1 MTPLY
6 TTLKEFADRSPM
18 RMCMPGHKGKLPG
31 CALDFTELGPTG
43 DLYEGGE
50 PFDTAHALWAEA
62 FGFPGC
68 QFLTGGS
75 TQGVH
80 TALALCCKP
89 GDRVL
94 LDRGCHKSAF
104 GALALLDAEPV
115 WLWDLRDLDRL
126 SRPPEVKTVCIT
138 SPTYYGKLSDIRE
151 IGRMVH
157 ANGAKL
163 IVDGAHGAHLPFLGI
178 DAFSGADIVV
188 TSAHKTLPALGQ
200 SALLFYRGFS
210 PEEVRRR
217 AALYGSSSPS
227 YLMTASMDRARAWML
242 EEGAGEYRRVAD
254 RAAQWRRRFPS
265 LTEEPLDPLRLT
277 LTAPDGNRAARLLE
291 EENIFV
297 EMSDR
302 GHLVLILTGLDSEE
316 DLDRLEKALERLPLG
331 EAPALPAIPRPE
343 RALTQRQAL
352 FARREFLPLEDCL
365 GRIAAEPL
373 APYPPG
379 IPVVA
384 PGERI
389 SQKELAYFHRIG
401 YNREQTGVVAE

>member
-6 TTLKEFADRSPM
+6 TALTQFANRNPI

-31 CALDFTELGPTG
+31 CALDFTELSPTG
-43 DLYEGGE
+43 NLYEGGE
-50 PFDTAHALWAEA
+50 PFDTAQKLWAEV
-62 FGFPGC
+62 FGFSGC

-104 GALALLDAEPV
+104 AALALLDVEPV
-115 WLWDLRDLDRL
+115 WLWDLADLENYPDI
-126 SRPPEVKTVCIT
+126 KTICIT
-138 SPTYYGKLSDIRE
+138 SPTYYGKLSDISK
-151 IGRMVH
+151 IANKVH
-157 ANGAKL
+157 QQGARL
-163 IVDGAHGAHLPFLGI
+163 IVDGAHGAHLPFLDV
-178 DAFSGADIVV
+178 DAFSGADLVV

-200 SALLFYRGFS
+200 SALLFYEGFT
-210 PEEVRRR
+210 PEEVRRK
-217 AALYGSSSPS
+217 ASLYGSSSPS
-227 YLMTASMDRARAWML
+227 YLMTVSMDWARDWMQK
-242 EEGAGEYRRVAD
+242 EGKAEYTRVA
-254 RAAQWRRRFPS
+254 RWTALWREKFPS
-265 LTEEPLDPLRLT
+265 LREGPLDPMRLT
-277 LTAPDGNRAARLLE
+277 LTSPDGNRAAAALE

-297 EMSDR
+297 EMSDC
-302 GHLVLILTGLDSEE
+302 GHLVLILTGLDAEE
-316 DLDRLEKALERLPLG
+316 DLYRVEKALQKIQLGDSPKLP
-331 EAPALPAIPRPE
+331 PIPRPE
-343 RALTQRQAL
+343 YALSQRAAL
-352 FARREFLPLEDCL
+352 FSRTEYLPLKECL

-389 SQKELAYFHRIG
+389 SQKELAYFRKIG
-401 YNREQTGVVAE
+401 YNKEQTGVVME

>member
-6 TTLKEFADRSPM
+6 TALKRFADENPL

-43 DLYEGGE
+43 NLYEGGE
-50 PFDTAHALWAEA
+50 PFESAQALWAEA
-62 FGFPGC
+62 FGFEHC

-104 GALALLDAEPV
+104 AALALLDAEPV
-115 WLWDLRDLDRL
+115 WLWDLKDLERH
-126 SRPPEVKTVCIT
+126 PEIKTVCIT
-138 SPTYYGKLSDIRE
+138 SPTYYGKLSDISE
-151 IGRMVH
+151 ISRMVH
-157 ANGAKL
+157 GNGGKL
-163 IVDGAHGAHLPFLGI
+163 IVDGAHGAHLPFLGV
-178 DAFSGADIVV
+178 DAFSGADLV
-188 TSAHKTLPALGQ
+188 TASAHKTLPALGQ
-200 SALLFYRGFS
+200 AALLFYQNFS
-210 PEEVRRR
+210 PEEVRRK

-227 YLMTASMDRARAWML
+227 YLMTASMDWARDWMQRGGK
-242 EEGAGEYRRVAD
+242 EEYRRVAE
-254 RAAQWRRRFPS
+254 RAARWRKKFPA
-265 LTEEPLDPLRLT
+265 LRTEPLDPLRLT
-277 LTAPDGNRAARLLE
+277 LTSPDGNRAAALLE
-291 EENIFV
+291 RENIFV

-302 GHLVLILTGLDSEE
+302 GHLVLILTGMDSEE
-316 DLDRLEKALERLPLG
+316 DLDRLERALEKLPLG
-331 EAPALPAIPRPE
+331 PAPDLPPVPRPE
-343 RALTQRQAL
+343 RAASQREAL
-352 FARREFLPLEDCL
+352 FSRTEWLPLERCA

-389 SQKELAYFHRIG
+389 SQKELAYFRQIG
-401 YNREQTGVVAE
+401 YNRERTGVMAE

>member
-6 TTLKEFADRSPM
+6 TALKQFADQNPL

-31 CALDFTELGPTG
+31 CGLDFTELGPTG
-43 DLYEGGE
+43 NLYEGGP
-50 PFDTAHALWAEA
+50 PFEEAQALWAEQ
-62 FGFPGC
+62 FGFSGC

-104 GALALLDAEPV
+104 AALALLDVEPV
-115 WLWDLRDLDRL
+115 WLWEPAELEEYPD
-126 SRPPEVKTVCIT
+126 VKTICIT
-138 SPTYYGKLSDIRE
+138 SPTYYGEILDIQR
-151 IGRMVH
+151 ISRI
-157 ANGAKL
+157 ARRNGAKL
-163 IVDGAHGAHLPFLGI
+163 IVDGAHGAHLPFLGT
-178 DAFSGADIVV
+178 DAFSGADLVV
-188 TSAHKTLPALGQ
+188 CSAHKTLPALGQ
-200 SALLFYRGFS
+200 SALLFYQDFD

-227 YLMTASMDRARAWML
+227 YLMTASLDWARDWMVRR
-242 EEGAGEYRRVAD
+242 GIGEYRRVAE
-254 RAAQWRRRFPS
+254 RIVGWRDRFPS
-265 LTEEPLDPLRLT
+265 LRTGRLDPMRLT
-277 LTAPDGNRAARLLE
+277 LTSPDGNRAALE
-291 EENIFV
+291 LERENIFV

-302 GHLVLILTGLDSEE
+302 GHLVLILTGLDTEE
-316 DLDRLEKALERLPLG
+316 DLYKLEKSFKKIRLGDPPSLPPL
-331 EAPALPAIPRPE
+331 PRPARSLSQ
-343 RALTQRQAL
+343 RAAL
-352 FARREFLPLEDCL
+352 FAPAEFLPLEACE
-365 GRIAAEPL
+365 GRIAAEAL

-389 SQKELAYFHRIG
+389 SEKELAYFRKIG
-401 YNREQTGVVAE
+401 YNKERTGVVMECS